1 MIVSLLKP
9 ILIKFATSTSV
20 KKLIIDLL
28 RKLTSTT
35 DNTVDDAAVD
45 FIETRLF
52 QDKVVIT

>member
-1 MIVSLLKP
+1 MIVALLKP
-9 ILIKFATSTSV
+9 ILIKFATSTPV

-35 DNTVDDAAVD
+35 DNTIDDAAVD

>member
-35 DNTVDDAAVD
+35 DNTIDDAAVD